1 MTKKVAIACQGGGGM
16 HAAFEVDVLTEILNN
31 IDEQKKRRDI
41 DDKKRFEL
49 VGISG
54 TSAGALC
61 ALMVWYGLAPKT
73 NRPGSEHEASD
84 LRNDVWDNFVAAP
97 GVESVLNFLTYS
109 TFRAEEAEIAG
120 QGRLLSQRRSLS
132 RNTNIRSSIPSGIL
146 THSPPDLSGK
156 LLQNEGRSNAAR

>member
-1 MTKKVAIACQGGGGM
+1 MTKKVAIACQGGGM

-73 NRPGSEHEASD
+73 NRPGSEHEASA
-84 LRNDVWDNFVAAP
+84 LRNDVRDNFVAAP
-97 GVESVLNFLTYS
+97 GVESFLTYS

-132 RNTNIRSSIPSGIL
+132 RNTNNRSSIPSGIL